1 MVNCPIC
8 CEKIGNKFVI
18 LSCQCHDLYHTICI
32 DKWIQIDN
40 SCPTCRQKWLP
51 NPFINII
58 ENTELLEEIRRR
70 LWEESIGIHSGRFF
84 NIPQ

>member
-18 LSCQCHDLYHTICI
+18 LSCQCHNLYHTICI

-40 SCPTCRQKWLP
+40 SCPTCRQKWTP
-51 NPFINII
+51 HPFSSIKLNNKI
-58 ENTELLEEIRRR
+58 LEEIRRR
-70 LWEESIGIHSGRFF
+70 LRLESIGINSGRFF
-84 NIPQ
+84 NTPQ